1 MRKVAEDFLNHWA
14 KARISKRSNLSV
26 APTARVNYRGTVHR
40 PPSLL
45 TIGEGTIFEGR
56 ISSERE
62 GTVVTIGRNTFV
74 GGSHIVCAEKITIGD
89 DVLISWGC
97 TIVDH
102 NSHALSWVDRADD
115 VKEYYYGR
123 KNWNKVKISPV
134 TICDRVWIGFN
145 SIVLCGV
152 TVGEGA
158 VVGCGSIV
166 TKDVLPYSVVAGC
179 PARII
184 REAGDVV

>member
-1 MRKVAEDFLNHWA
+1 MRRERLRVSSIIGRRRGLVSV
-14 KARISKRSNLSV
+14 RIVGCPDGAGQLSRHSS
-26 APTARVNYRGTVHR
+26 PSTGFTDNRRGAD
-40 PPSLL
+40 
-45 TIGEGTIFEGR
+45 FEGR